1 MSVLLGDRKESKF
14 EAITYSIELHD
25 MLLSLMQRSFGVKDV
40 DDFVQKAY
48 AYGDISE
55 ETFSVYREIMNSFKK
70 RVSQHASLVTSNVRA
85 ANTIYPT
92 TLHEYEIRRDYQ
104 NAAIVHCELLIDDL
118 QRVAERF
125 NVDLNLYSPHIKAID
140 REIGLIKRWRQR
152 DMAIKS
158 RLEKGEHL
166 KNCVVS
172 SANFANVNNNGN
184 TNYNNASNSN
194 GVRPD
199 SSINQRR
206 RRCYPFRKDK

>member
-25 MLLSLMQRSFGVKDV
+25 MLLSLMQRSFGVKEV
-40 DDFVQKAY
+40 DDFVRKAY

-125 NVDLNLYSPHIKAID
+125 NVDLNLYSP
-140 REIGLIKRWRQR
+140 Q
-152 DMAIKS
+152 
-158 RLEKGEHL
+158 L
-166 KNCVVS
+166 KL
-172 SANFANVNNNGN
+172 
-184 TNYNNASNSN
+184 
-194 GVRPD
+194 
-199 SSINQRR
+199 
-206 RRCYPFRKDK
+206 

>member
-1 MSVLLGDRKESKF
+1 MFGKPMHMGIFLKK
-14 EAITYSIELHD
+14 
-25 MLLSLMQRSFGVKDV
+25 LSPYIG
-40 DDFVQKAY
+40 
-48 AYGDISE
+48 
-55 ETFSVYREIMNSFKK
+55 EIMNSFKK

-158 RLEKGEHL
+158 RLEKG
-166 KNCVVS
+166 
-172 SANFANVNNNGN
+172 NV
-184 TNYNNASNSN
+184 
-194 GVRPD
+194 
-199 SSINQRR
+199 
-206 RRCYPFRKDK
+206 

>member
-1 MSVLLGDRKESKF
+1 
-14 EAITYSIELHD
+14 
-25 MLLSLMQRSFGVKDV
+25 
-40 DDFVQKAY
+40 
-48 AYGDISE
+48 
-55 ETFSVYREIMNSFKK
+55 MNSFKK

-158 RLEKGEHL
+158 RLEKG
-166 KNCVVS
+166 
-172 SANFANVNNNGN
+172 NV
-184 TNYNNASNSN
+184 
-194 GVRPD
+194 
-199 SSINQRR
+199 
-206 RRCYPFRKDK
+206 

>member
-25 MLLSLMQRSFGVKDV
+25 MLISLMQRSFGIKNV
-40 DDFVQKAY
+40 DDFVRKAY

-70 RVSQHASLVTSNVRA
+70 KVSQHASLVTSNVRA

-140 REIGLIKRWRQR
+140 REIGLIKKWRQR

-158 RLEKGEHL
+158 RLEKG
-166 KNCVVS
+166 
-172 SANFANVNNNGN
+172 NV
-184 TNYNNASNSN
+184 
-194 GVRPD
+194 
-199 SSINQRR
+199 
-206 RRCYPFRKDK
+206 